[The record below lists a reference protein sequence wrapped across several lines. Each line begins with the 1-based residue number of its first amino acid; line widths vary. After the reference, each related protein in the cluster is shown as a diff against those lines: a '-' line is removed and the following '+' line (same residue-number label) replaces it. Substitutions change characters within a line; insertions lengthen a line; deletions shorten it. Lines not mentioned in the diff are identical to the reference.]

1 MAQMTGSPSPAI
13 RRVLL
18 SMVMLAA
25 AALAW
30 HAPKASAALA
40 APAAKATI
48 FPQSVRFP
56 DTPVAGISATQKIA
70 FRNTGTG
77 PMQLSGIESVGGNF
91 SLAHDCPL
99 GSGELAAG
107 SYCTIKVR
115 FAPEIAGVQ
124 AGIVRVIDAAL
135 SVTHEI
141 LVQGSGVA
149 GGAKIA
155 PSVSTV
161 TFPTT
166 ALYSTSGPMVVT
178 FTNNEGTEIWPYFLD
193 YLPVE
198 GEFSP
203 YPGNIL
209 IDGQSDFSKAG
220 TPKLMQACQTFIFD
234 YVPMAPGDS
243 CFALIYFSPYNL
255 GLRTGSLV
263 LYWDYCGDGCGE
275 TSISIALIGNAVEV
289 SESDLS
295 VSATMLDFGNVVVGS
310 PAVRTLTVTST
321 GYGPLTL
328 LGARATSDAF
338 DVKFDCPRS
347 LKTGSSC
354 TVVATCTPRQL
365 GLVTSDLYIDHDAGP
380 GFTNV
385 QLKCTGASKPFPKIK
400 VGTTGVGFGNL
411 SLGSTSDTEDVV
423 ISSVGTAP
431 LSITNLSTA
440 LPFAVASSCPPSLAP
455 GESCLAKVSFTPA
468 SAGRHRS
475 SLEIGSN
482 DPDNPSAA
490 VRLEGTGCRLL
501 SILTARR
508 GLSLCGP

>member
-1 MAQMTGSPSPAI
+1 MAQMNGNLGPAI

-18 SMVMLAA
+18 SMVLLAA

-30 HAPKASAALA
+30 QAPTASA

-48 FPQSVRFP
+48 FPQSVGFP
-56 DTPVAGISATQKIA
+56 DTQVAGASPMQEIA

-77 PMQLSGIESVGGNF
+77 PMHLSDIVSVGGNF
-91 SLAHDCPL
+91 VLQHDCPL

-107 SYCTIKVR
+107 RFCTIKTR
-115 FAPEIAGVQ
+115 FAPQAAGAQ
-124 AGIVRVIDAAL
+124 AGIVQVIDAAL
-135 SVTHEI
+135 AVTHEI

-149 GGAKIA
+149 GGTKIA
-155 PSVSTV
+155 PSASIVS
-161 TFPTT
+161 FPDT

-178 FTNNEGTEIWPYFLD
+178 FTNNEGVDIWPYFLD
-193 YLPVE
+193 YQPSE

-203 YPGNIL
+203 FPGYIL
-209 IDGQSDFSKAG
+209 IDGPSGFSKAG
-220 TPKLMQACQTFIFD
+220 MPKLMQSCETFILD

-243 CFALIYFSPYNL
+243 CFAFIYFSPYNL

-263 LYWDYCGDGCGE
+263 LNWDYCGDGCGE
-275 TSISIALIGNAVEV
+275 TSISIPLIGNAVAT
-289 SESDLS
+289 SDSDLS

-328 LGARATSDAF
+328 LGVRATSDAF
-338 DVKFDCPRS
+338 EVKSDCPRS

-365 GLVTSDLYIDHDAGP
+365 GLVTSDLYIDHDAVP
-380 GFTNV
+380 AFTNV
-385 QLKCTGASKPFPKIK
+385 QLKCTGASKPSPKIE
-400 VGTTGVGFGNL
+400 VGTTGVSFGNL
-411 SLGSTSDTEDVV
+411 SLGSTSDTEDVI

-431 LSITNLSTA
+431 LSITNISTA
-440 LPFAVASSCPPSLAP
+440 LPFAVATSCPPSLAP

-490 VRLEGTGCRLL
+490 VRLEGTGCRLF

-508 GLSLCGP
+508 GLGLCGP